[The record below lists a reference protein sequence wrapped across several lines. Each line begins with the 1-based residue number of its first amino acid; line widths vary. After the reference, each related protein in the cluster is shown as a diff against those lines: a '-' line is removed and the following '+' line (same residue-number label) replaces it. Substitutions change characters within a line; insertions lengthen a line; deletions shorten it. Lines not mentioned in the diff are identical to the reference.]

1 MGSLYHYT
9 SVQSFESIIKS
20 QCIRMTR
27 SDFMND
33 PHDCRAFYN
42 IVKKYIETKTRCLDV
57 AHYLNNVKSISNRY
71 PEDVEELIRKYP
83 LTDYLQ
89 YVYDH
94 IPLYVFSLTDA
105 RDSLPMWNYYGNN
118 GICLGFDQDSLL
130 RAMAKNLCQKDFDFL
145 AYTKID
151 YIDLGENLSSLPL
164 DSLSDIQLYT
174 SSSQHT
180 EGAPYSTYLHEDRRD
195 GKVNLESFVDSY
207 IESYVVTVNYL
218 LRSPKAAGESFEG
231 HYGISSDNDFYRTIF
246 IRNRELIKNSSLK
259 FKADIDLFMLILSAR
274 YKPKTFENESETRIV
289 FFRYD
294 VDQQAEEQFTTV
306 SYDFGAFIKPFIEC
320 RFDPSPEEPL
330 SAEVRSIILS
340 PATKRIPVSVPI
352 YQKVLCSFLKKEN
365 SFDICVSKHDI
376 RW

>member
-9 SVQSFESIIKS
+9 SVQSFESIIKN

-33 PHDCRAFYN
+33 PHDCRAFYS
-42 IVKKYIETKTRCLDV
+42 IVKKYIESKTFHLDV
-57 AHYLNNVKSISNRY
+57 EHYLGNVKSFSSRC
-71 PEDVEELIRKYP
+71 PGDVEALIKKYP
-83 LTDYLQ
+83 LADYLQ

-130 RAMAKNLCQKDFDFL
+130 YAMAGNLCQKTYDFL

-151 YIDLGENLSSLPL
+151 YIDLEEDLNTLPL
-164 DSLSDIQLYT
+164 DSLSDIRLFA
-174 SSSQHT
+174 SANN
-180 EGAPYSTYLHEDRRD
+180 EGTPYSTYLHENRKD
-195 GKVNLESFVDSY
+195 GKVDLESFVDSY

-218 LRSPKAAGESFEG
+218 LRSPKAAGETFEE
-231 HYGISSDNDFYRTIF
+231 YYKISSDNDFYRTIF
-246 IRNRELIKNSSLK
+246 IRNRELITNSSLK

-274 YKPKTFENESETRIV
+274 YKPRTFENESETRIV
-289 FFRYD
+289 FFHYD
-294 VDQQAEEQFTTV
+294 VDQRAEEQFSTV
-306 SYDFGAFIKPFIEC
+306 SYDFGAFIKPFTEC
-320 RFDPSPEEPL
+320 RFGSGSDALL
-330 SAEVRSIILS
+330 SGEIQSVILS
-340 PATKRIPVSVPI
+340 PATKRIPVSVPV
-352 YQKVLCSFLKKEN
+352 YKQVLCSFLKKD
-365 SFDICVSKHDI
+365 SAFDICVSKHDI